1 MIIFHDHKSSL
12 KTIIEK
18 TISIRYFISGL
29 NKIKQGKEMV
39 CASTLLKDLLSVNH
53 CVIESYDLVTN
64 DNGVKTLKVHLH
76 PLKSYSDRCPG

>member
-39 CASTLLKDLLSVNH
+39 CASTLLKDLLSV
-53 CVIESYDLVTN
+53 
-64 DNGVKTLKVHLH
+64 
-76 PLKSYSDRCPG
+76 